1 MSFPNK
7 QHLVEYILN
16 YSPLAIGIIDVQK
29 SNTPFVYVNPAF
41 LLLTEYATNEIL
53 GQDFHLLLAH
63 DTRQVGAKILVEAI
77 ARGEGC
83 RTVIRNYTKT
93 NKMFWTEVT
102 LVPVRNEE
110 RILTHCIAIH
120 VDMTLQEQY
129 NELQNAYNLISEQI
143 AQLTEQ
149 TVEIELINTELSR
162 RHEELQDLHHS
173 RNELIQ
179 VVAHDLQNPL
189 SAIMSYVEAM
199 RNPHDMTEEDR
210 QLFGEVAYETAERM
224 TVLLRQLLDTGR
236 LNVYEPTPFHLVPID
251 ISNLAETLTTTYF
264 FRAEVKGI
272 RIEQTV
278 SKGCVALGDE
288 MAVYEVLDNLLSNA
302 LKYSPLHTTV
312 RLFVGI
318 VGENVRVQ
326 VQDEGQGLTDDDKQR
341 IFSKYGR
348 LSARP
353 TGGEHSVGL
362 GLAIV
367 KKLVERMRGT
377 IWVESEY
384 GKGATFIVELPSVK

>member
-1 MSFPNK
+1 MAFPDK

-16 YSPLAIGIIDVQK
+16 YSPLAIGIIDVQQAH
-29 SNTPFVYVNPAF
+29 TPFVYANPAF
-41 LLLTEYATNEIL
+41 LTLTEYSSGEIV
-53 GQDFHLLLAH
+53 GNDFRLLLAH
-63 DTRQVGAKILVEAI
+63 DTQQVGAKILTEALT
-77 ARGEGC
+77 RGEGC
-83 RTVIRNYTKT
+83 RTVIRNYSKT

-102 LVPVRNEE
+102 LVPVRNDASE
-110 RILTHCIAIH
+110 LTHFIAIH
-120 VDMTLQEQY
+120 VDMTLQEQF

-149 TVEIELINTELSR
+149 TVEIELINTELSK
-162 RHEELQDLHHS
+162 RHDELQELHSS

-179 VVAHDLQNPL
+179 IVAHDLQNPL

-199 RNPHDMTEEDR
+199 RNPHEMTEEDR
-210 QLFGEVAYETAERM
+210 QLFGDVAYETAERM

-236 LNVYEPTPFHLVPID
+236 LNVYEPTPFNLIPID
-251 ISNLAETLTTTYF
+251 ISDLAETLVTSYF

-272 RIEQTV
+272 RIEQTI
-278 SKGCVALGDE
+278 SKGCIGLCDE
-288 MAVYEVLDNLLSNA
+288 MAMYEVMDNLLSNA
-302 LKYSPLHTTV
+302 VKYSPLHKTV
-312 RLFVGI
+312 HLSVSIIGK
-318 VGENVRVQ
+318 NVRVE

-367 KKLVERMRGT
+367 KKLVERMRGD

-384 GKGATFIVELPSVK
+384 GKGARFIVELPCA